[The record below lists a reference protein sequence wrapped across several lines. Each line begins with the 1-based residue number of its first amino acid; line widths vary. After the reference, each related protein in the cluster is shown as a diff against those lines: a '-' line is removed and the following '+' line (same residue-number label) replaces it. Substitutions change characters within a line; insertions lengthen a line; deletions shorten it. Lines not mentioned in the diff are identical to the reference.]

1 MKGAGTMSWLFV
13 FISSFFPIVLLFA
26 LLAVDWL
33 QREAG
38 SRPSSLRLQKCEEK
52 RTRGRG

>member
-1 MKGAGTMSWLFV
+1 MSWLVV
-13 FISSFFPIVLLFA
+13 FISSFFPIVLLFV

-38 SRPSSLRLQKCEEK
+38 SRPSSLRLQECEEK

>member
-1 MKGAGTMSWLFV
+1 MKGANTMSWLMV
-13 FISSFFPIVLLFA
+13 FISSLFPIVLLFV
-26 LLAVDWL
+26 LLAMDWL

>member
-1 MKGAGTMSWLFV
+1 MSWLVV
-13 FISSFFPIVLLFA
+13 FISSFFPIVLLFV

-38 SRPSSLRLQKCEEK
+38 SRLSSLRLQKCEEK

>member
-1 MKGAGTMSWLFV
+1 MKGADTMSWLVV

-38 SRPSSLRLQKCEEK
+38 LRPSSLRLQKREEK
-52 RTRGRG
+52 RTRGTG

>member
-33 QREAG
+33 QREAR
-38 SRPSSLRLQKCEEK
+38 SRPSSFRFQKCEEK

>member
-1 MKGAGTMSWLFV
+1 MKGVDTMSWLVV
-13 FISSFFPIVLLFA
+13 FISSFFPIVLLSV

-33 QREAG
+33 QWEAG

-52 RTRGRG
+52 RTRGKG

>member
-1 MKGAGTMSWLFV
+1 MSWLVV
-13 FISSFFPIVLLFA
+13 FLSLFFPIVLLFA

-33 QREAG
+33 QREAW
-38 SRPSSLRLQKCEEK
+38 SRPSSLRLQKCEEQ

>member
-1 MKGAGTMSWLFV
+1 MKGADTMSWLVV

-33 QREAG
+33 HREAG